1 MRKKSL
7 SRNLIRIFVLTSI
20 VPILLITVILLYNT
34 FQLIQNNTRVM
45 MQMSLEQADQN
56 MNLRL
61 EACRDILLQM
71 YTDDSMVS
79 WTDKL
84 SRDEDT
90 AVTVNQM
97 RRYLSAVMNS
107 RDYIR
112 AITVITEN
120 DMMITCHRITSAT
133 YENPWLDHFS
143 LPKEEL
149 YRQISSDSRY
159 HYFPTEYATRF
170 AGSDYYL
177 FHIAHRI
184 IDYRNLEKQCGI
196 IVISLDESLLGDTL
210 LLNAS
215 GDGQTDYCCL
225 LGEDG
230 RVISHPDKSRIGEH
244 MDQELTKSGIY
255 TYTDE
260 ALGWKIVSVTDQ
272 SRYGRTLTWNL
283 GLIAGICLTAV
294 LVAVM
299 LVLRQTGRLVSSVN
313 RVVTYMQQVGSG
325 DLSVRVPEDE
335 DRPAELDTVAEEF
348 NRSVTKLENA
358 QEKEREANEK
368 RIQAE
373 LKALE
378 AQINP
383 HFLYNTLDTINWMA
397 IEKDAFDISNAI
409 NSLATI
415 LRYAITDYGSE
426 VPIRD
431 EIEWLKRY
439 VYLQQY
445 RLKNTFVC
453 NIHVEP
459 ELMEEK
465 IHKLLLQPF
474 VENSI
479 IHGFGSE
486 QGRYVLDVIIT
497 REGNMIRIVVRDNGK
512 GIPPDVLQRI
522 RENDGTAFGEEK
534 EHMGLHNA
542 ITRFRMYTGGLG
554 TFDIA
559 SEPGQG
565 TAITLIYPAESANTL

>member
-7 SRNLIRIFVLTSI
+7 SKNLIRIFALTSI
-20 VPILLITVILLYNT
+20 VPIVLISVILLYNT

-45 MQMSLEQADQN
+45 MQMSLEQADKN

-61 EACRDILLQM
+61 EACKDMLLQM
-71 YTDDSMVS
+71 YTDDSMTS

-84 SRDEDT
+84 NRNEDA

-97 RRYLSAVMNS
+97 RRYLSAMMNS

-112 AITVITEN
+112 AITVIAEN
-120 DMMITCHRITSAT
+120 GVMITCHQITSAT
-133 YENPWLDHFS
+133 YENPWLEHFS
-143 LPKEEL
+143 LSKEEL
-149 YRQISSDSRY
+149 YRQVSSDGLFHFY
-159 HYFPTEYATRF
+159 PTEYATRF

-184 IDYRNLEKQCGI
+184 IDYRNLEKKCGI

-210 LLNAS
+210 LPNTS
-215 GDGQTDYCCL
+215 EESETDYCCL
-225 LGEDG
+225 LQEDG
-230 RVISHPDKSRIGEH
+230 RIISHPDKSRIGER
-244 MDQELTKSGIY
+244 MDQETGSSGIY

-260 ALGWKIVSVTDQ
+260 TLGWNIVSVTDQ
-272 SRYGRTLTWNL
+272 SRYGRTLALNL
-283 GLIAGICLTAV
+283 GLIAGICLVTV
-294 LVAVM
+294 LIAVM

-325 DLSVRVPEDE
+325 DLGVRVPDDE
-335 DRPAELDTVAEEF
+335 GRPAEMDTVAVEF
-348 NRSVTKLENA
+348 NRAVTKLEDA
-358 QEKEREANEK
+358 QEKERDANAK

-415 LRYAITDYGSE
+415 LRYAISDYGSE
-426 VPIRD
+426 VPVRD

-445 RLKNTFVC
+445 RLKSSFIC

-459 ELMEEK
+459 ELMDEK

-474 VENSI
+474 VENAI
-479 IHGFGSE
+479 IHGFGRE
-486 QGRYVLDVIIT
+486 QGRYVLDVVMT

-512 GIPPDVLQRI
+512 GIQPDVLQRI
-522 RENDGTAFGEEK
+522 RENGSASEEEK
-534 EHMGLHNA
+534 EHMGLRIA
-542 ITRFRMYTGGLG
+542 ITRFRMYTAEQGI
-554 TFDIA
+554 FDIA
-559 SEPGQG
+559 SEPGHG
-565 TAITLIYPAESANTL
+565 TAVTLLYPVQKTNIL